1 MSLRRHFV
9 PTAWLL
15 CGLPLSLSFHM
26 NATLACN
33 AIQSRKLN
41 VPTLNSATL
50 GSETELRSE
59 LGNASLARTA
69 PSVEMSQVGQL
80 FWAAARCQLARTSRE
95 NYCTGVSRA
104 RPPGAS
110 AIPVGTTD
118 PVPQGDKKNKQKKV
132 TKKWQQWIQVP
143 SHTHVSRTQGMI
155 SRGNNGNTPGRM
167 SRARGRKSGAR
178 STKTDPRGRPVAAHS

>member
-1 MSLRRHFV
+1 MTLKCITNQREMTMKKHKFRCCNGQKRTPSTELRTCMKTRSLLSFRCCIAQETNFKIIQKHGEFIPNARREAGQFEVYIHIVLSLRRHFV

-33 AIQSRKLN
+33 AIESRKLN

-69 PSVEMSQVGQL
+69 PSVEMSQVG
-80 FWAAARCQLARTSRE
+80 
-95 NYCTGVSRA
+95 
-104 RPPGAS
+104 
-110 AIPVGTTD
+110 
-118 PVPQGDKKNKQKKV
+118 
-132 TKKWQQWIQVP
+132 
-143 SHTHVSRTQGMI
+143 
-155 SRGNNGNTPGRM
+155 
-167 SRARGRKSGAR
+167 
-178 STKTDPRGRPVAAHS
+178 

>member
-33 AIQSRKLN
+33 AIESRKLN
-41 VPTLNSATL
+41 VPNLNSATL

-59 LGNASLARTA
+59 SRNASLARTA

-80 FWAAARCQLARTSRE
+80 FWNAARCQLAKTSRE
-95 NYCTGVSRA
+95 NYCTGVSNA

-110 AIPVGTTD
+110 TIPVGTTD
-118 PVPQGDKKNKQKKV
+118 PVPRGDKKNKQKK
-132 TKKWQQWIQVP
+132 TIKMGLQ
-143 SHTHVSRTQGMI
+143 
-155 SRGNNGNTPGRM
+155 
-167 SRARGRKSGAR
+167 
-178 STKTDPRGRPVAAHS
+178 